1 MRYVIALLTAIM
13 ISPVFSDTIGNIQY
27 DLPAARQDWKK
38 VQSLEEAEDDS
49 EDGTTILYGPK
60 EDSLDDPIE
69 FFAAHVNNFPSA
81 GTSINDIK
89 DGLEEAFEGEINVVI
104 LESDADSTL
113 YEWSGVDEGNNIYS
127 IVRGFFSQT
136 GTTLLMYQTR
146 DQGKVESEKAIWIE
160 TLKSAK
166 KI

>member
-1 MRYVIALLTAIM
+1 MRYLLAFLTAIM
-13 ISPVFSDTIGNIQY
+13 ISPVFADTIGNIQY

-38 VQSLEEAEDDS
+38 VQSLEEAEDGS
-49 EDGTTILYGPK
+49 LEGTTFLYGPK

-69 FFAAHVNNFPSA
+69 FFAAHINNFPSA
-81 GTSINDIK
+81 GTSPKEIK
-89 DGLEEAFEGEINVVI
+89 QGLEEAFEGEIKVVI
-104 LESDADSTL
+104 LESDPDSTL
-113 YEWSGVDEGNNIYS
+113 YEWSGVDEGKNIYS

-146 DQGKVESEKAIWIE
+146 DQGKVEVEKAIWIE